1 VTTPPWEVPAELVA
15 PQRDGAFVDA
25 VRDDPDA
32 LVYFLLNVG
41 DGDTQLVLL
50 PQRPGRAR
58 RRALVVDVATVGK
71 LPALVAQLERE
82 GLLDDGGDGG
92 APATGNGDG
101 GATDAPAVVGRRLP
115 TFPIVIGTHP
125 HDDHIGGMP
134 ELLRRYRSRIGEYW
148 EPGYFHPSAAYVETM
163 VALEDAG
170 DDIGHAQPTSGLTR
184 FVDGVRLTVL
194 TPGIGIRNRFDSYG
208 TDINNASIAVK
219 LEHPAVRVVEQQDRQ
234 DPRYRNRRYLQLDD
248 PWSLILG
255 ADAQTTAWAQVEVD
269 FPELHRGER
278 STLYTELRAAG
289 GRDHLRGH
297 VFKLP
302 HHASKHGLNLELVE
316 RVDPIIALVSSVG
329 GGGRYGF
336 PHDLAVAA
344 TRDAVR
350 SARGPATA
358 DMADH
363 DLGIHYT
370 AAVTRRPDADGPE
383 PLGSIAVVVP
393 ARRGADL
400 QVWRFGDDRRARVDL
415 RRAAR
420 MDRVRAP
427 APRSRT
433 SVAPATST
441 PA

>member
-1 VTTPPWEVPAELVA
+1 MTPPWEVPADLVI
-15 PQRDGAFVDA
+15 PEPDGAFVDA
-25 VRDDPDA
+25 VRADPDA
-32 LVYFLLNVG
+32 LVYLLLNVG

-50 PQRPGRAR
+50 PQRPGRPG
-58 RRALVVDVATVGK
+58 RRALVIDVATTRK
-71 LPALVAQLERE
+71 LPALIDELERE
-82 GLLDDGGDGG
+82 GLIDAGVAAAGGPDGDGG
-92 APATGNGDG
+92 AAHPPAGTG
-101 GATDAPAVVGRRLP
+101 ARLP

-125 HDDHIGGMP
+125 HDDHIGGVP
-134 ELLRRYRSRIGEYW
+134 ELLRRYRARIGEYW

-170 DDIGHAQPTSGLTR
+170 DDIGHSQPTSGLTR
-184 FVDGVRLTVL
+184 FVDGARLTVL

-219 LEHPAVRVVEQQDRQ
+219 IEYPAARVVEHPDRQ
-234 DPRYRNRRYLQLDD
+234 DPRHRNRRYLQLDD

-278 STLYTELRAAG
+278 SALYTELRAAG
-289 GRDHLRGH
+289 GRDHLKGH

-316 RVDPIIALVSSVG
+316 RVQPMLSLVSSVG

-344 TRDAVR
+344 TRDALR
-350 SARGPATA
+350 TARGRGT
-358 DMADH
+358 DGLADH
-363 DLGIHYT
+363 DLGLHYT
-370 AAVTRRPDADGPE
+370 AAVTRRPGRDGAD

-400 QVWRFGDDRRARVDL
+400 QVWRFGDDRRAHVDV
-415 RRAAR
+415 RRAVR
-420 MDRVRAP
+420 MARVRAP
-427 APRSRT
+427 TGRPRT
-433 SVAPATST
+433 PVPPPAEPAPA
-441 PA
+441 